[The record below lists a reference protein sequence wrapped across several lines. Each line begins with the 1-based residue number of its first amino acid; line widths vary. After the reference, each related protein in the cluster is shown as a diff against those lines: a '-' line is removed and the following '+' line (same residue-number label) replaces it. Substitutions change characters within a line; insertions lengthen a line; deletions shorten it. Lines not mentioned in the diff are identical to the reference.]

1 VVKFARTEG
10 EWVSLDTP
18 AVVLSRAFASYSN
31 RLALGMPVP
40 ASTTLP
46 LACPHVLKGGM
57 QAAHAAGLAPTVHD
71 GYSWLTYNQMSLLT
85 TRVVKA
91 LLQQHG
97 ASAPCCVHPV
107 AYLRCSISLSLCLV
121 PRRLGRREGF
131 CAIYGQDNPLSC
143 RWYCCCFRLLL
154 LL

>member
-18 AVVLSRAFASYSN
+18 AVVLSRAFASYGN

-71 GYSWLTYNQMSLLT
+71 GYSWLTYNQVSLLT

-107 AYLRCSISLSLCLV
+107 ACLRCSLSISISIYLFLSV
-121 PRRLGRREGF
+121 LGSPPIG
-131 CAIYGQDNPLSC
+131 PT
-143 RWYCCCFRLLL
+143 
-154 LL
+154 